1 MQGQESLERLA
12 EVFVP
17 VTEKDEEK
25 ERRRVFP
32 IFIIFLLLWALFV
45 YETSKLQVELRDDII
60 EIEKLPER
68 FAKIVVPKLVEEK
81 KEVAQKGGEKKEEK
95 KKAERG
101 GEEQKPKEGGGPM
114 TKEQKKEMVREK
126 VRQYGILALL
136 TAKGE
141 GGASPLA
148 EVLGGGVVKNL
159 DEILGG
165 ISGVRVGGGGGEE
178 LKPLELGGGLGGGI
192 GKRGT
197 DIGALEAKGGREVGL
212 EGKKVAAVTS
222 KIATE
227 SPEIEGKLD
236 EETVRKV
243 AERNQ
248 ASLKYCFQKA
258 QMRNPNLQ
266 GKIVVEIVV
275 GPEGK
280 VSNVSVRESTID
292 DQEMVGCVLRMIRRW
307 QFPAPGGEVTIVFP
321 LVFISMT

>member
-32 IFIIFLLLWALFV
+32 IFIIFLLVWALFV
-45 YETSKLQVELRDDII
+45 YETSNIQVELRDDIV
-60 EIEKLPER
+60 EVEKLPER

-81 KEVAQKGGEKKEEK
+81 KEVAQKKEEKKVEKKEEK
-95 KKAERG
+95 KA
-101 GEEQKPKEGGGPM
+101 EEQKPKEESAAM
-114 TKEQKKEMVREK
+114 TKEQKKEIIREK
-126 VRQYGILALL
+126 VRQVGILALL

-141 GGASPLA
+141 GEASPLA

-165 ISGVRVGGGGGEE
+165 ISAVRVAEKGEE
-178 LKPLELGGGLGGGI
+178 LKPLEFAGGI
-192 GKRGT
+192 QKRGA
-197 DIGALEAKGGREVGL
+197 DVGALEAKGGREVGL

-222 KIATE
+222 KITTE

-275 GPEGK
+275 DPEGK
-280 VSNVSVRESTID
+280 VSNVSVKESTID

>member
-81 KEVAQKGGEKKEEK
+81 KEVAQKKEEKRAEKKEEK
-95 KKAERG
+95 KA
-101 GEEQKPKEGGGPM
+101 EEQKPKEEAAAM
-114 TKEQKKEMVREK
+114 TKEQKKEIVREK

-141 GGASPLA
+141 GEASPLA

-275 GPEGK
+275 DPEGK
-280 VSNVSVRESTID
+280 VSNVSVKESTID

-321 LVFISMT
+321 LVFISIT

>member
-17 VTEKDEEK
+17 ATEKDEEK

-45 YETSKLQVELRDDII
+45 YETSKLQVELRDDIV
-60 EIEKLPER
+60 EVEKLPER

-81 KEVAQKGGEKKEEK
+81 KEVAQKKEEKKVEKKEEK
-95 KKAERG
+95 KA
-101 GEEQKPKEGGGPM
+101 EEQKPKEEAAAM
-114 TKEQKKEMVREK
+114 TKEQKKEIIREK
-126 VRQYGILALL
+126 VRQVGILALL

-165 ISGVRVGGGGGEE
+165 ISGVRVAEKGEE
-178 LKPLELGGGLGGGI
+178 LKPLEFAGGI
-192 GKRGT
+192 QKRGA
-197 DIGALEAKGGREVGL
+197 DVGALEAKGGREVGL

-227 SPEIEGKLD
+227 APEIEGKLD

-275 GPEGK
+275 DPEGK
-280 VSNVSVRESTID
+280 VSNVSVKESTID

-321 LVFISMT
+321 LVFISIT

>member
-32 IFIIFLLLWALFV
+32 IFIIFLLVWALFV
-45 YETSKLQVELRDDII
+45 YETSKLQVELRDDIV
-60 EIEKLPER
+60 EVEKLPER

-81 KEVAQKGGEKKEEK
+81 IEVAQKKEEKKAEKKEEK
-95 KKAERG
+95 KV
-101 GEEQKPKEGGGPM
+101 EEQKPKEKSAAM
-114 TKEQKKEMVREK
+114 TKEQKKEIIREK
-126 VRQYGILALL
+126 VRQVGILALL
-136 TAKGE
+136 TVKGE
-141 GGASPLA
+141 GEASPLA

-165 ISGVRVGGGGGEE
+165 ISGVRVAEKGEE
-178 LKPLELGGGLGGGI
+178 LKSLEFAGGI
-192 GKRGT
+192 QRRGT

-227 SPEIEGKLD
+227 APEIEGKLD

-275 GPEGK
+275 DPGGK
-280 VSNVSVRESTID
+280 VSNVSVKESTID

>member
-17 VTEKDEEK
+17 VNEKDEEK

-32 IFIIFLLLWALFV
+32 IFIIFLLVWALFV
-45 YETSKLQVELRDDII
+45 YETSKLQVELRDDIV
-60 EIEKLPER
+60 EVEKLPER

-81 KEVAQKGGEKKEEK
+81 KQVAQKKEEKKVEKKEEK
-95 KKAERG
+95 KA
-101 GEEQKPKEGGGPM
+101 EEQKPKEEAAAM
-114 TKEQKKEMVREK
+114 TKEQKKEIVREK

-141 GGASPLA
+141 GGASPLS
-148 EVLGGGVVKNL
+148 EVLGGGIVKNL
-159 DEILGG
+159 DEILSG

-178 LKPLELGGGLGGGI
+178 LKPLELGVGFGGGI

-275 GPEGK
+275 DPEGK
-280 VSNVSVRESTID
+280 VSNVSVKESTID

-321 LVFISMT
+321 LVFISIT

>member
-17 VTEKDEEK
+17 ATEKDEEK

-81 KEVAQKGGEKKEEK
+81 KEVAQKKEEKKVEKKEEK
-95 KKAERG
+95 KA
-101 GEEQKPKEGGGPM
+101 EEQKPKEEAAAM
-114 TKEQKKEMVREK
+114 TKEQKKEIVREK

-141 GGASPLA
+141 GGASPLS

-197 DIGALEAKGGREVGL
+197 DIGALEARGGREVGL

-227 SPEIEGKLD
+227 APEIEGKLD

-275 GPEGK
+275 DPEGK
-280 VSNVSVRESTID
+280 VSNVSVKESTID

>member
-1 MQGQESLERLA
+1 M
-12 EVFVP
+12 
-17 VTEKDEEK
+17 TK
-25 ERRRVFP
+25 
-32 IFIIFLLLWALFV
+32 
-45 YETSKLQVELRDDII
+45 
-60 EIEKLPER
+60 
-68 FAKIVVPKLVEEK
+68 EEK
-81 KEVAQKGGEKKEEK
+81 KEIL
-95 KKAERG
+95 RG
-101 GEEQKPKEGGGPM
+101 
-114 TKEQKKEMVREK
+114 K
-126 VRQYGILALL
+126 VRQYGILGLL

-165 ISGVRVGGGGGEE
+165 ISGVRVGVGGGGGGDE
-178 LKPLELGGGLGGGI
+178 LMPLGLGGGLGGGI

-197 DIGALEAKGGREVGL
+197 DIGSLEARGGREVGL
-212 EGKKVAAVTS
+212 GGKKVAAVTS

-275 GPEGK
+275 DPEGK
-280 VSNVSVRESTID
+280 VSNVSVKESTID

>member
-1 MQGQESLERLA
+1 MQGQQSLERLA

-32 IFIIFLLLWALFV
+32 IFIIFLLVWVLFV
-45 YETSKLQVELRDDII
+45 YETSKLQVELRDDIV
-60 EIEKLPER
+60 EVEKLPER

-81 KEVAQKGGEKKEEK
+81 KEIAQKKEEKKAEKKEEK
-95 KKAERG
+95 KA
-101 GEEQKPKEGGGPM
+101 EEQKPKEESAAM
-114 TKEQKKEMVREK
+114 TKEQKKEIIREK
-126 VRQYGILALL
+126 VRQVGILALL

-141 GGASPLA
+141 GEASPLA

-165 ISGVRVGGGGGEE
+165 ISGVRVAEKGEE
-178 LKPLELGGGLGGGI
+178 LKPLEFAGGI
-192 GKRGT
+192 QKRGA
-197 DIGALEAKGGREVGL
+197 DVGALEAKGGREVGL

-222 KIATE
+222 KITTE
-227 SPEIEGKLD
+227 APEIEGKLD

-275 GPEGK
+275 DPEGK

>member
-1 MQGQESLERLA
+1 MQGQQSLERLA

-32 IFIIFLLLWALFV
+32 IFIIFLLVWVLFV
-45 YETSKLQVELRDDII
+45 YETSKLQVELRDDIV
-60 EIEKLPER
+60 EVEKLPER

-81 KEVAQKGGEKKEEK
+81 KEIAQKKEEKKAEKKEEK
-95 KKAERG
+95 KA
-101 GEEQKPKEGGGPM
+101 EEQKPKEESAAM
-114 TKEQKKEMVREK
+114 TKEQKKEIIREK
-126 VRQYGILALL
+126 VRQVGILALL

-141 GGASPLA
+141 GEASPLA

-165 ISGVRVGGGGGEE
+165 ISGVRVAEKGEE
-178 LKPLELGGGLGGGI
+178 LKPLEFAGGI
-192 GKRGT
+192 QKRGA
-197 DIGALEAKGGREVGL
+197 DVGALEAKGGREVGL

-227 SPEIEGKLD
+227 APEIEGKLD

-275 GPEGK
+275 DPEGK